1 MRTVLIAVVCLIL
14 GGVAGAFVVSRA
26 LIEPFDVLAW
36 PYANRPVATTRP
48 LVATIYPSGVGVS
61 LPAGTPLVLRHAAM
75 GQQHFAV
82 LLVGEPDVVYP
93 TTDTGVTGRVSLSL
107 GEARE

>member
-1 MRTVLIAVVCLIL
+1 MRTALVAVVCLIL
-14 GGVAGAFVVSRA
+14 GAAAGTLIVSRA

-36 PYANRPVATTRP
+36 PYENRPVATATP
-48 LVATIYPSGVGVS
+48 LVATVEPSGVEVS
-61 LPAGTPLVLRHAAM
+61 LPAGTPLVLRHSAK

-93 TTDTGVTGRVSLSL
+93 TTDTSAGVSLFL
-107 GEARE
+107 GDASD